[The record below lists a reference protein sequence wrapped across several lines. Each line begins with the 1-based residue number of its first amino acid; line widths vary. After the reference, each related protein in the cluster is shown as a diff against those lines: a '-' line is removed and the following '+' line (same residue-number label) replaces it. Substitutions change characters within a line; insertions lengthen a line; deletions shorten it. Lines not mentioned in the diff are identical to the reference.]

1 MSKTPTVHFD
11 FADTIVRSRL
21 VYENGDSEQLALT
34 AVGLGLRRL
43 DESSFVGDARY
54 GDIIRVK
61 EMDDVALLF
70 VELAERTTLVSQSW
84 IMSADVLKS
93 ERMDAILK
101 NVMQVGGMWEQAFGG
116 LLIVHLP
123 PEIAEPVIHQI
134 NGL

>member
-11 FADTIVRSRL
+11 FADIIVRSRL

-34 AVGLGLRRL
+34 AVGLDLRRL

-61 EMDDVALLF
+61 EMDDGALLF

-84 IMSADVLKS
+84 INYS
-93 ERMDAILK
+93 
-101 NVMQVGGMWEQAFGG
+101 
-116 LLIVHLP
+116 
-123 PEIAEPVIHQI
+123 
-134 NGL
+134 

>member
-21 VYENGDSEQLALT
+21 IYENGDSEQLALT
-34 AVGLGLRRL
+34 VVGLNLRRL

-61 EMDDVALLF
+61 EMDDGALLF
-70 VELAERTTLVSQSW
+70 VELAESTTLISQSW
-84 IMSADVLKS
+84 IMSAELLKS
-93 ERMDAILK
+93 ERMGAILK
-101 NVMQVGGMWEQAFGG
+101 KVMQVGGMWEQAFGG

-123 PEIAEPVIHQI
+123 PEIAEPVFRQI
-134 NGL
+134 DGL